1 MDKDLL
7 NKEVHNRYRGLLRVS
22 EPLAQKDEMRS
33 IREAFHYAMDACD
46 GKKTSSGEPCIFH
59 ALAIARIVAEEIG
72 LGSTSIISALLYN
85 IVEITNLTRG
95 ELEKR
100 FGVHVLLILE
110 GLSKISELDTEKT
123 FYQAENFRKLLL
135 NLASDVRVILI
146 KLAERLNDLRNLNK
160 LKRKEQLQIA
170 SETYYLY
177 APLAHRLGLYNIK
190 TDLEDLSMKYI
201 EKDTYNTISNKLKE
215 STSARNKFIR
225 EFTLPLKEK
234 LNKQGFDIEIK
245 GRTKSIHSVWMKMKK
260 QNVEFEEVY
269 DIFAIRIVIA
279 SKPEREKADCWQV
292 YSLVT
297 DLYQPNPQRLRDWI
311 AIPKSNG
318 YESLHTTVVG
328 PGGRWVEVQIR
339 TSRMNE
345 IAEKGYA
352 AHWKY
357 KEQGWSK
364 GLDDW
369 LSKMSEILETQET
382 EQIDFIDYVKL
393 NLYSD
398 EIFVFTPKG
407 DLKQLPAGS
416 TVLDF
421 AFDIHSDIGSACIS
435 GKVNNKNVPIR
446 HNLQNGDQVEI
457 VTSKNQKPKADW
469 LNFVITSKAKTKI
482 KQAVNEEKFKA
493 AEAGKEILK
502 RRFRNWKI
510 QFSDDNIKRLL
521 KFYKL
526 KTSQDLYSLVAGEKI
541 NLPELKEVLCE
552 TENIEDAKLGT
563 PVEKPEIKT
572 SIPKYDDYLIIENK
586 VKGLDYKLAK
596 CCNPI
601 LGDEIFGFVT
611 INNGIKIHRVNCPN
625 APQLLSKY
633 GYRVINTKWI
643 PAQGTKSF
651 ETTIKISGI
660 DDIGMVS
667 RLSDVISREMRVN
680 IRNISVNSNEG
691 LFEGT
696 IKVFVMDTAHLDVL
710 LHKIMRLKGV
720 LKASRYDEP
729 GAG

>member
-7 NKEVHNRYRGLLRVS
+7 NKKIQNRYRGLLRVS
-22 EPLAQKDEMRS
+22 EPLAEKDEMRS
-33 IREAFHYAMDACD
+33 IREAFHYAMDAFD
-46 GKKTSSGEPCIFH
+46 GEKTSSGEPCIFH

-85 IVEITNLTRG
+85 IVEVTNSTRK
-95 ELEKR
+95 EFEKR
-100 FGVHVLLILE
+100 FGVQVLLILE
-110 GLSKISELDTEKT
+110 GLSKISELDTDKT
-123 FYQAENFRKLLL
+123 SYQAENFRNLLL

-146 KLAERLNDLRNLNK
+146 KLAERLDNLRNLD
-160 LKRKEQLQIA
+160 KRNRKKQLQIA

-177 APLAHRLGLYNIK
+177 APLAHRLGLYNVK
-190 TDLEDLSMKYI
+190 SELEDLSMKFI
-201 EKDTYNTISNKLKE
+201 ESETYKMISNKLKE
-215 STSARNKFIR
+215 TNSARNKFIR
-225 EFTLPLKEK
+225 DFSSPLKEK
-234 LNKQGFDIEIK
+234 LRKQGFDFEVK
-245 GRTKSIHSVWMKMKK
+245 GRTKSIHSIWIKMKK

-269 DIFAIRIVIA
+269 DLFAIRIVVK
-279 SKPEREKADCWQV
+279 SKSDREKADCWQV

-311 AIPKSNG
+311 SIPKSNG
-318 YESLHTTVVG
+318 YESLHTTVAG
-328 PGGRWVEVQIR
+328 TGGQWVEVQIR
-339 TSRMNE
+339 TERMNE

-352 AHWKY
+352 THWKY
-357 KEQGWSK
+357 KGQKWSK
-364 GLDDW
+364 SLDTW
-369 LSKMSEILETQET
+369 LSEMSEILKTQET
-382 EQIDFIDYVKL
+382 EQIDFIDQVKL

-398 EIFVFTPKG
+398 EIFVFTPKA
-407 DLKQLPAGS
+407 DLKRLPAGS

-421 AFDIHSDIGSACIS
+421 AFDIHSDIGSACRS

-446 HNLQNGDQVEI
+446 HILQNGDQVEI
-457 VTSKNQKPKADW
+457 VTSKNQKPKTDW
-469 LNFVITSKAKTKI
+469 LNFVVTSKAKTKI
-482 KQAVNEEKFKA
+482 KQALNEEKFKA

-510 QFSDDNIKRLL
+510 QYSDNNIKRLL

-541 NLPELKEVLCE
+541 NLPELKEVLSE
-552 TENIEDAKLGT
+552 AENIEDAKPGT

-572 SIPKYDDYLIIENK
+572 SIPKYDDYLVIENK
-586 VKGLDYKLAK
+586 VKNLDYKFAK

-601 LGDEIFGFVT
+601 FGDEIFGFVT
-611 INNGIKIHRVNCPN
+611 ISDGIKIHRVNCPN

-633 GYRVINTKWI
+633 GYRVIDTKWT

-651 ETTIKISGI
+651 ETTIKVSGI
-660 DDIGMVS
+660 NDIGMVS

-680 IRNISVNSNEG
+680 IRNISVNSDEG

-710 LHKIMRLKGV
+710 LHKIMRVKGV